1 MSMKRGIEAASS
13 EMSRPAS
20 IVVWSSENIR
30 LSSLPQPGLREL
42 PPEHVLQLLS
52 DETTKGVRIMTYN
65 TQCRVSGLGTSVC
78 NARYHIGRP
87 SRLNRL
93 S

>member
-42 PPEHVLQLLS
+42 FHCLILQISPRSNLKCVNGL
-52 DETTKGVRIMTYN
+52 RI
-65 TQCRVSGLGTSVC
+65 RS
-78 NARYHIGRP
+78 HIGPPQDEPHRMSP
-87 SRLNRL
+87 FRFHP
-93 S
+93 